1 MNLTMEIEKGA
12 FTAADFRRR
21 VALRALPIASVGEA
35 GAAASFRGDHD
46 LNPDLPTARVA
57 HTALRLAAVL
67 VPVVD
72 RGGEASVILTLRAAH
87 LSAHAGQ
94 IAFPGGKVAEEDE
107 TAVHAALRETCEEIG
122 LAEPYIEPIGLLDT
136 YRTGTG
142 FTVVPVLA
150 VVSPGF
156 TLKADESEVAD
167 VFEVP
172 LEFLMTPDNHR
183 VHSVEIHGRV
193 RQFHAM
199 PYGDRYIWGA
209 TAGILRSMYER
220 LYAK

>member
-1 MNLTMEIEKGA
+1 MTLTMEIEKGA

-21 VALRALPIASVGEA
+21 AALRGIPIARA
-35 GAAASFRGDHD
+35 GDAGTAASFRGDHD
-46 LNPDLPTARVA
+46 LNPDIPTAKA
-57 HTALRLAAVL
+57 PHTALRLAAVL

-72 RGGEASVILTLRAAH
+72 RGAEASVILTLRAAH

-107 TAVHAALRETCEEIG
+107 TVVHAALREAREEIG
-122 LAEPYIEPIGLLDT
+122 LTESHVEPIGLLDT

-156 TLKADESEVAD
+156 TLLADESEVAD

-172 LEFLMTPDNHR
+172 LEFLMTPGNHR
-183 VHSVEIHGRV
+183 QHSVEVHGHV
-193 RQFHAM
+193 RHFHAM